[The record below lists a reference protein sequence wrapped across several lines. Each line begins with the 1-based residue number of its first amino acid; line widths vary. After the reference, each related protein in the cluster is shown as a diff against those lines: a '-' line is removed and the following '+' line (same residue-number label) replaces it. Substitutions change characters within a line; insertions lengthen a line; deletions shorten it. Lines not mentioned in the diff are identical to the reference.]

1 MVDLVS
7 YALPSAPGLPQ
18 QNHLLSC
25 FLHPPHYSKFIVF
38 DEHGRI
44 FALFSYRPNQ
54 LPHISTFL
62 VIVRAVHLSFIL
74 HDGTRFINR
83 RRREMHTT
91 SLNRN
96 NNIHCQKIFTNPTRC
111 FFSNFT
117 HYKYFLLTDSEFW
130 LYLVPNQRG

>member
-1 MVDLVS
+1 MVDLVT

-25 FLHPPHYSKFIVF
+25 FLHPPHHSKFIVF
-38 DEHGRI
+38 DEHVRI
-44 FALFSYRPNQ
+44 FVQFSYRPYQ

-96 NNIHCQKIFTNPTRC
+96 NNMHCQKVFTTPTRC

-117 HYKYFLLTDSEFW
+117 HYKHLLLTNSEFW
-130 LYLVPNQRG
+130 LYLVPSQRG